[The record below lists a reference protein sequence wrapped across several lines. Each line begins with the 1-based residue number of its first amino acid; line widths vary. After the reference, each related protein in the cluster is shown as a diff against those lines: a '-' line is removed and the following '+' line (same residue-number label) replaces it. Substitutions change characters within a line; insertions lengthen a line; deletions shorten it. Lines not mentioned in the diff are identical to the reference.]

1 MFMVSDLDTDTK
13 DKELSKMNVSRETR
27 KELFSQMTD
36 FQIAIFFLLEGYDL
50 GVALE
55 KDTMSTDQ
63 RERFEKIEAAYIEEQ
78 LKDCPF

>member
-1 MFMVSDLDTDTK
+1 MQI
-13 DKELSKMNVSRETR
+13 SRETR

-36 FQIAIFFLLEGYDL
+36 FQIAVFFLLEDYDL

-55 KDTMSTDQ
+55 KNNMTPKQ
-63 RERFEKIEAAYIEEQ
+63 RERFEKIETAYLEEK